1 VEIIKMD
8 IGFTYD
14 LKDHYLD
21 NGYSEAEV
29 GEFDTIET
37 INGIEDALSKCNFN
51 VKRIG
56 NIKDLVNR
64 LSEGERW
71 PLVFNIGEGLYGNCR
86 ESQIPALLDAYQI
99 PYVFSDTLTLALTLH
114 KDLAKQVVSKYN
126 IPTPPFITIDN
137 IDQIN
142 HIDIAYPLFVKPI
155 TGGTGMGIDENAVVN
170 DKEQL
175 TKQINYLFQIGVEKV
190 LVETFLNGREFTV
203 GIIGSGDRAKV
214 IGVMEIVV
222 NKERQKGIYSYQS
235 KSEYKKWVSYKKVE
249 SKEYEECANVAL
261 KSYKALGCCDGGR
274 VDLKMDSNEV
284 VNFLEINPLAGLN
297 PIDSDLPILA
307 SLNGISYDQMIA
319 SIMKE
324 ACIRLKIEHEF

>member
-1 VEIIKMD
+1 
-8 IGFTYD
+8 
-14 LKDHYLD
+14 
-21 NGYSEAEV
+21 
-29 GEFDTIET
+29 
-37 INGIEDALSKCNFN
+37 
-51 VKRIG
+51 
-56 NIKDLVNR
+56 
-64 LSEGERW
+64 
-71 PLVFNIGEGLYGNCR
+71 
-86 ESQIPALLDAYQI
+86 
-99 PYVFSDTLTLALTLH
+99 
-114 KDLAKQVVSKYN
+114 
-126 IPTPPFITIDN
+126 
-137 IDQIN
+137 
-142 HIDIAYPLFVKPI
+142 
-155 TGGTGMGIDENAVVN
+155 MGIDENAVVN

-284 VNFLEINPLAGLN
+284 VNFLETNPLAGLN